1 MNYDHKVTELIR
13 MRSSWRT
20 YDELPLETGVMSE
33 LRMACAELDR
43 GLFGEKL
50 SMRIVDLTETA
61 PVGAKLGDYGTLRKV
76 RYFLGGVIEE
86 GPLAYAS
93 YGYRM
98 EQLVLRATDLGLGT
112 CWLGYFDRALF
123 PDLKPGAGELF
134 PAVSAVGYVASRRR
148 LAERLI
154 RTAIAAKKRKPW
166 ERMFF
171 SGALDQPLSPT
182 DAGPYEGPLIGVRA
196 APSSGNTQP
205 WRVVKDPDAA
215 VFQFFMVEVKESYQK
230 QRLHD
235 IDLGIGMSHFELVAR
250 RYGLG
255 GEWRVLGAS
264 PCPTPAKTTY
274 LASWI
279 DDSVA
284 D

>member
-1 MNYDHKVTELIR
+1 MDYDHKVTELIR

-20 YDELPLETGVMSE
+20 YDQLPLETRVLAE
-33 LRMACAELDR
+33 LRSACAELDQ

-50 SMRIVDLTETA
+50 ALRVVDLTETA
-61 PVGAKLGDYGTLRKV
+61 PVGSKLGDYGTLKKV
-76 RYFLGGVIEE
+76 RYFLGGVIDD
-86 GPLAYAS
+86 GPLAYES

-123 PDLKPGAGELF
+123 PDLQPGAGELF
-134 PAVSAVGYVASRRR
+134 PAVSAVGYVASHRR

-154 RTAIAAKKRKPW
+154 RTAVAAKKRKPW
-166 ERMFF
+166 GRLFF
-171 SGALDQPLSPT
+171 SGALDRPLSTT
-182 DAGPYEGPLIGVRA
+182 DAGAYEGPLNGVRA

-205 WRVVKDPDAA
+205 WRVVKDPGAP
-215 VFQFFMVEVKESYQK
+215 VFHFFMVVVKEGYQK
-230 QRLHD
+230 RRLHD
-235 IDLGIGMSHFELVAR
+235 IDLGIGMSHFELVDR

-255 GEWRVLGAS
+255 GRWQILDSS
-264 PCPTPAKTTY
+264 PCPTPARTHY
-274 LASWI
+274 VASWI
-279 DDSVA
+279 DDSVS